1 MSVKLMTEFFFFFS
15 LTLWLCNVNEH
26 DHEPLTDGNTNITFD
41 LKNVLVKVEIY
52 IKINECRTSID
63 YCYFM

>member
-1 MSVKLMTEFFFFFS
+1 
-15 LTLWLCNVNEH
+15 VNEH
-26 DHEPLTDGNTNITFD
+26 DHEPLTDGNTNINFD

-63 YCYFM
+63 YFYFM

>member
-1 MSVKLMTEFFFFFS
+1 
-15 LTLWLCNVNEH
+15 VNEH